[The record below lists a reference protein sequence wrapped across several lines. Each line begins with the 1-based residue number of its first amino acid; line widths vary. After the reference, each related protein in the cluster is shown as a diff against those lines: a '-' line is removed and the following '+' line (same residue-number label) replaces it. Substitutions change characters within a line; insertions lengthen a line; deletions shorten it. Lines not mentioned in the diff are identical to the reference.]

1 MCVCVCGVCVVSLQT
16 PAQGIKDAVT
26 VSRVCVCVVC
36 LCLCVCCLICVRV
49 MCVFYICLCVFSI
62 FSFLALL

>member
-26 VSRVCVCVVC
+26 VSRVCVCVSVW
-36 LCLCVCCLICVRV
+36 CVCVCVY
-49 MCVFYICLCVFSI
+49 VF
-62 FSFLALL
+62 